1 MSKKLKRGLFSGI
14 VQFFKAIYSV
24 FDKIIVTPITKV
36 LLFFGGIF
44 RNNDKPFERFL
55 NNRIVLIVLSLILAV
70 VVFIT
75 VERKTDI
82 VLNKSADIIYNQ
94 EVKAIYNEEAYVIDG
109 LPSKVDITLIGRQ
122 SDIYL
127 AKQYPAEGVIV
138 DLRELK
144 PGKHKVKLKY
154 SSRVSSVEYKVDP
167 STVTVEVSEKIS
179 ESRTISYDILNE
191 RSIDAKYSISNVTL
205 GREEVYIKGAKTKLD
220 EVAVVKALIDV
231 KDISTLEI
239 GNNTIKDVKL
249 MAYDTNGKSLDV
261 EIVPATIS
269 ATLAVQSPEKKVPLK
284 VIPEGN
290 VVFGKAIDT
299 MVLSKTNVTIYGD
312 AEAISNITSIPVK
325 IDVNGLSGNK
335 EYNVT
340 INKPTG
346 VKDMSVNS
354 VTVKVTLANIT
365 ESTIQGISIA
375 TRNLDSKYTAQ
386 AASKDDSSVDVIVK
400 GTSNVIKG
408 LVKDSVTAYVDLT
421 GLKPG
426 THEVDVIV
434 AGEDLRVTYVPKVK
448 KVKIIIKSN

>member
-1 MSKKLKRGLFSGI
+1 MSKKLKSGFLRGI
-14 VQFFKAIYSV
+14 VTFFKAIYSV
-24 FDKIIVTPITKV
+24 FDKIIITPITKV
-36 LLFFGGIF
+36 LLFFTNLF
-44 RNNDKPFERFL
+44 KNNDKPFERFL
-55 NNRIVLIVLSLILAV
+55 NNKIVLIILSLILAV

-82 VLNKSADIIYNQ
+82 VLNKSADILYNQ
-94 EVKAIYNEEAYVIDG
+94 QVKAIYNEEAYVVEG

-127 AKQYPAEGVIV
+127 AKQYPAEGVTV

-154 SSRVSSVEYKVDP
+154 SSVVSSVEYKVDP
-167 STVTVEVSEKIS
+167 STVTVEISEKIS
-179 ESRTISYDILNE
+179 ESRAVSYDILNE
-191 RSIDAKYSISNVTL
+191 RSIGAKYSISSVTL

-220 EVAVVKALIDV
+220 EVAVVKALIDI
-231 KDISTLEI
+231 KDISVLEI

-261 EIVPATIS
+261 EIVPSTIS

-284 VIPEGN
+284 VIPEGS

-299 MVLSKTNVTIYGD
+299 MVLSKTNVVIYGD
-312 AEAISNITSIPVK
+312 AEAISNISFIPVK
-325 IDVNGLSGNK
+325 IDVDGLSSNK

-346 VKDMSVNS
+346 VKDMSINS

-365 ESTIQGISIA
+365 ESTVSGISIA

-386 AASKDDSSVDVIVK
+386 AASKNDSSVDVIVK

-408 LVKDSVTAYVDLT
+408 LIKDSITAYVDLS

-426 THEVDVIV
+426 THEVDVV
-434 AGEDLRVTYVPKVK
+434 VTGEDLRVTYVPKVK
-448 KVKIIIKSN
+448 KVTIIIK

>member
-1 MSKKLKRGLFSGI
+1 MSKKLKNGFLRGI
-14 VQFFKAIYSV
+14 VGFFKAIYSI

-36 LLFFGGIF
+36 LLFFSGIF
-44 RNNDKPFERFL
+44 RNNDKPLERFL

-94 EVKAIYNEEAYVIDG
+94 EVKAIYNEEAYVIEG

-127 AKQYPAEGVIV
+127 AKQYPADGVIV

-154 SSRVSSVEYKVDP
+154 SSAVSSVEYKVDP
-167 STVTVEVSEKIS
+167 STVTVEISEKIS
-179 ESRTISYDILNE
+179 ESRAISYDILNE
-191 RSIDAKYSISNVTL
+191 RTIDAKYSISSVTL

-231 KDISTLEI
+231 KDLTGLEI
-239 GNNTIKDVKL
+239 GNNAIKDVKL

-269 ATLAVQSPEKKVPLK
+269 ATLAIQSPEKKVPLK
-284 VIPEGN
+284 VIPEGS

-312 AEAISNITSIPVK
+312 AEAISNISSIPVK
-325 IDVNGLSGNK
+325 IDVNGLSSNK

-365 ESTIQGISIA
+365 ESTVEGISIA

-400 GTSNVIKG
+400 GTPNVIKG
-408 LVKDSVTAYVDLT
+408 LVRDSITAYVDLT

-426 THEVDVIV
+426 THEVDVMV
-434 AGEDLRVTYVPKVK
+434 TGEDLRVTYVPKVK
-448 KVKIIIKSN
+448 KVTIIIK